1 MDTQGQKV
9 FEDKEVADDGEY
21 RLSLQ
26 HLPQGMYLLKILGEL
41 DLRLYV
47 WKNNLPL
54 LRTKTMVFIWKGLY

>member
-26 HLPQGMYLLKILGEL
+26 HLPQGMYLLKILGETGFKII
-41 DLRLYV
+41 RLE
-47 WKNNLPL
+47 K
-54 LRTKTMVFIWKGLY
+54 